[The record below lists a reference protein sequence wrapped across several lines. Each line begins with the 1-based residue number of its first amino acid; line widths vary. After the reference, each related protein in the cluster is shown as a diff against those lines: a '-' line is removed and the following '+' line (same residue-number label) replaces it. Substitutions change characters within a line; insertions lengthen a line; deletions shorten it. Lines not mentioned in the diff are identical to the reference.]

1 MLYFCMT
8 VFIFI
13 EIGEKGQKR
22 LIPGCLPTEYLPK
35 KCIESRKVLPRRT
48 LVRDSSETETTLD
61 VYKYTELSDL
71 KKDFKHI
78 KAPWTVLIENNLS
91 CIFGYL
97 AENGNIIHKVTVN
110 EALEFSVESS
120 SLYLP
125 DNHKIY
131 EKYKRSVAK
140 VRIQWLLMEIKQ
152 LTLCSGIR
160 DSDLV
165 KSNADIEKGFLYS
178 MDYGTANR
186 NAENTSCI
194 RSCDCEIL
202 LADTIGEECCKYC
215 KQAGVKLERKAKS
228 TDITVE
234 KELHPNTPLSTVSK
248 DKLIKE
254 VKNTRKKEKQLRKMV
269 NNLEE
274 EIQQKGTCL
283 NDGLHND
290 FSSIISGIEKELPDD
305 SFEKLFWQE
314 QKKSFQKNPKA
325 VRWHPMMIRFALH
338 IHLRSP
344 SAYKALRESNV
355 VKLPC
360 ERTLRDY
367 TNTVH
372 PSTGFH
378 KAVFDDLK
386 HQVEK
391 LNDIQ
396 KYVVLMLDE
405 VSIKD
410 DLVYDKVTGEL
421 VGFVNIGNDVDDCHV
436 IRNKEES
443 IKTAN
448 VATHAL
454 VFMVTS
460 IASRLKFSL
469 GYFATTTATADQL
482 FLLMWKA
489 VGLLETYAGLKVVV
503 VVSDKAGP
511 NQRLYSL
518 HDSGDK
524 ITYRTKNVFAT
535 DEQRYIYF
543 FSDPPHLIKTA
554 RNNLAN
560 SGSGS
565 NTRRLWNNGKHLLW
579 KHIVDLY
586 EADRKNMVRTM
597 PKLTNEHVYLTS
609 YSKMRVNL
617 ATQVLSETVSN
628 IMMAYSSSET
638 QETATF
644 LLMMD
649 KFFDCC
655 NSRPEMSGQKRKP
668 FLAPYTSV
676 NDSRFNFL
684 KETFLNYLANWK
696 ASIDERKG
704 NFTKDDKSKMFLSSQ
719 TYQGI
724 VHDL

>member
-1 MLYFCMT
+1 LPPDR
-8 VFIFI
+8 IFA
-13 EIGEKGQKR
+13 EKS
-22 LIPGCLPTEYLPK
+22 
-35 KCIESRKVLPRRT
+35 IESRKVLPRRT

-160 DSDLV
+160 DSDLA
-165 KSNADIEKGFLYS
+165 KSITSNADIEKGFLFS

-202 LADTIGEECCKYC
+202 LADTSGEECCKYC

-290 FSSIISGIEKELPDD
+290 FSSIISGIENELPDD
-305 SFEKLFWQE
+305 CFEKLFWQE

-436 IRNKEES
+436 IRNKEEN

-489 VGLLETYAGLKVVV
+489 VDCLKHMLASKLLWLCLIKLAQI
-503 VVSDKAGP
+503 SDCTAFMILEIK
-511 NQRLYSL
+511 LL
-518 HDSGDK
+518 
-524 ITYRTKNVFAT
+524 I
-535 DEQRYIYF
+535 EQRIYLQLMRRDISTF
-543 FSDPPHLIKTA
+543 FLTLLISLKLPETTWPI
-554 RNNLAN
+554 LAQDRTLEDYGTM
-560 SGSGS
+560 GSIYYG
-565 NTRRLWNNGKHLLW
+565 NT
-579 KHIVDLY
+579 
-586 EADRKNMVRTM
+586 
-597 PKLTNEHVYLTS
+597 
-609 YSKMRVNL
+609 
-617 ATQVLSETVSN
+617 
-628 IMMAYSSSET
+628 
-638 QETATF
+638 
-644 LLMMD
+644 
-649 KFFDCC
+649 
-655 NSRPEMSGQKRKP
+655 
-668 FLAPYTSV
+668 
-676 NDSRFNFL
+676 
-684 KETFLNYLANWK
+684 
-696 ASIDERKG
+696 
-704 NFTKDDKSKMFLSSQ
+704 
-719 TYQGI
+719 
-724 VHDL
+724 